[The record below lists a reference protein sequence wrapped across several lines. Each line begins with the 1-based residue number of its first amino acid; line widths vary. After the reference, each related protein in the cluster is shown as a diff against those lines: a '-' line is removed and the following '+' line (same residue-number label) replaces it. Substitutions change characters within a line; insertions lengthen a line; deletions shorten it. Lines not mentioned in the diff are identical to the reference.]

1 MTERNIEQL
10 EEARARMHEV
20 MKNLV
25 VILGPHDALAAMAGT
40 LVNALLYVHGQ
51 AGMVQYLRELTDA
64 AARMAPP
71 TDYSLN

>member
-1 MTERNIEQL
+1 
-10 EEARARMHEV
+10 
-20 MKNLV
+20 
-25 VILGPHDALAAMAGT
+25 MAGT